1 MLEKSIYSKKNLNRK
16 KLSKNINLTK
26 DPIWDLLRKV
36 TIPAS
41 VGSLFQTFYN
51 LVDTWFAG
59 KISAEAIAAI
69 AKSFPIFFVIIA
81 VGVGIGAAT
90 NASIGNLI
98 GEKKINKA
106 SLLVAQSV
114 VFAILI
120 SIIVTLFGLN
130 ASNFLLTVMGS
141 DIASIALT
149 REYLDIIFY
158 GTFIVMIQISLNG
171 TLNAQGDT
179 KSYRNALIFSFFLN
193 ILLNPLFIFG
203 STNSFIWISNFIP
216 VLINFNFPGIIP
228 EFGISGLA
236 IATVISQLIG
246 TIYLAYKVNLCG
258 LRKYLNIKC
267 FIPKLDLLQD
277 LFSQAVP
284 IMFSMLFI
292 GVGIFNI
299 LYFIG
304 QFGELATAGYGA
316 ALRVEQVFLL
326 PVIGLNTAVLSIGGQ
341 NFGAKEFYR
350 IKELYLKALLF
361 GCSFMVVAGII
372 LFFGA
377 EFFVSQFTN
386 NSEAI
391 YHGAIY
397 LKIAALIGPIYPVF
411 FVTTAVFQAL
421 KKPIY
426 SLYLSILRLTALPF
440 LSLWYVINIRAGN
453 YNDIFYTIMITN
465 WLMGIAVLSFIPFF
479 FRKKLRMS
487 FKKLFVF

>member
-1 MLEKSIYSKKNLNRK
+1 MSKKL
-16 KLSKNINLTK
+16 NLTK
-26 DPIWDLLRKV
+26 DPIWHLLRKV

-59 KISAEAIAAI
+59 RISAEAIGAI
-69 AKSFPIFFVIIA
+69 AKSFPIYFVIIA

-90 NASIGNLI
+90 NASIGNFL

-106 SLLVAQSV
+106 SLFVAQSII
-114 VFAILI
+114 FAIVI
-120 SIIVTLFGLN
+120 SVIVTLFGLN

-141 DIASIALT
+141 DTASIILT

-179 KSYRNALIFSFFLN
+179 KSYRNVLIFSFFLN
-193 ILLNPLFIFG
+193 IILNPI
-203 STNSFIWISNFIP
+203 FIWGYGFIP
-216 VLINFNFPGIIP
+216 A
-228 EFGISGLA
+228 FGIGGLA
-236 IATVISQLIG
+236 IATVISQSIG
-246 TIYLAYKVNLCG
+246 TVYLAYKINSCK
-258 LRKYLNIKC
+258 LRKYLYIQC
-267 FIPKLDLLQD
+267 FIPRFDLLRD
-277 LFSQAVP
+277 LLSQAVP

-350 IKELYLKALLF
+350 IKELYSKALLF
-361 GCSFMVVAGII
+361 GCSFMAAAGII

-411 FVTTAVFQAL
+411 FITTAVFQAL
-421 KKPIY
+421 KKSIY

-440 LSLWYVINIRAGN
+440 LSLWYVINIRGGD
-453 YNDIFYTIMITN
+453 YNDIFYTIMATN
-465 WLMGIAVLSFIPFF
+465 WIMGLAVLSFIPFF
-479 FRKKLRMS
+479 FRKKFKLS

>member
-1 MLEKSIYSKKNLNRK
+1 MSKKL
-16 KLSKNINLTK
+16 NLTK
-26 DPIWDLLRKV
+26 DPIWYLLEKV

-59 KISAEAIAAI
+59 RISAEAIGAI
-69 AKSFPIFFVIIA
+69 AKSFPIYFVIIA

-90 NASIGNLI
+90 NASIGNLL
-98 GEKKINKA
+98 GAKKTNQA
-106 SLLVAQSV
+106 SLLVAQSI
-114 VFAILI
+114 VFAIVI

-141 DIASIALT
+141 DLQSIILT

-179 KSYRNALIFSFFLN
+179 KSYRNVLIFSFFLN
-193 ILLNPLFIFG
+193 IFLNPLFIWG
-203 STNSFIWISNFIP
+203 YGFIP
-216 VLINFNFPGIIP
+216 A
-228 EFGISGLA
+228 FGIGGLA

-246 TIYLAYKVNLCG
+246 TIYLAYKVNSCK
-258 LRKYLNIKC
+258 LRKYLYLEC
-267 FIPKLDLLQD
+267 FIPKLNLLKD

-350 IKELYLKALLF
+350 IKELYSKALLF
-361 GCSFMVVAGII
+361 GCSFMAAAGIV

-411 FVTTAVFQAL
+411 FITTAVFQAL
-421 KKPIY
+421 KKPIF
-426 SLYLSILRLTALPF
+426 SLYLSILRLTAFPF
-440 LSLWYVINIRAGN
+440 LSLWYVINIRGGD
-453 YNDIFYTIMITN
+453 YNDIFYTIMATN
-465 WLMGIAVLSFIPFF
+465 WLMGLAVLFFIPFF
-479 FRKKLRMS
+479 LRKKLKMS

>member
-1 MLEKSIYSKKNLNRK
+1 MSKKL
-16 KLSKNINLTK
+16 NLTK
-26 DPIWDLLRKV
+26 DPIWHLLRKV

-59 KISAEAIAAI
+59 RISAEAIGAI
-69 AKSFPIFFVIIA
+69 AKSFPIYFVIIA

-90 NASIGNLI
+90 NASIGNLL
-98 GEKKINKA
+98 GAKKTNQA
-106 SLLVAQSV
+106 SLLVAQSI
-114 VFAILI
+114 VFAIAI

-130 ASNFLLTVMGS
+130 ASDFLLTVMGS
-141 DIASIALT
+141 DLQSIILT

-179 KSYRNALIFSFFLN
+179 KSYRNVLIFSFFLN
-193 ILLNPLFIFG
+193 IILNPI
-203 STNSFIWISNFIP
+203 FIWGYGFIP
-216 VLINFNFPGIIP
+216 A
-228 EFGISGLA
+228 FGIGGLA

-246 TIYLAYKVNLCG
+246 TLYLAYKVNSCK
-258 LRKYLNIKC
+258 LRKYLYIQC
-267 FIPKLDLLQD
+267 FIPKYALMRDLL
-277 LFSQAVP
+277 SQAVP

-350 IKELYLKALLF
+350 IKELYYKALLF
-361 GCSFMVVAGII
+361 GCSFMAIAGII

-386 NSEAI
+386 NTEAI

-411 FVTTAVFQAL
+411 FITTAVFQAL
-421 KKPIY
+421 KKSIY
-426 SLYLSILRLTALPF
+426 SLYLSILRLTAFPF
-440 LSLWYVINIRAGN
+440 LSLWYVINVRGGN
-453 YNDIFYTIMITN
+453 YNDIFYTIMATN
-465 WLMGIAVLSFIPFF
+465 WLMGLAVLFFIPFF
-479 FRKKLRMS
+479 FRKKLRIS

>member
-1 MLEKSIYSKKNLNRK
+1 M
-16 KLSKNINLTK
+16 SKNINLTK

-114 VFAILI
+114 VFAILV

-179 KSYRNALIFSFFLN
+179 KSYRNVLIFSFFLN
-193 ILLNPLFIFG
+193 IFLNPLFIWG
-203 STNSFIWISNFIP
+203 YGVIP
-216 VLINFNFPGIIP
+216 P
-228 EFGISGLA
+228 FGIAGLA

-246 TIYLAYKVNLCG
+246 TIYLAYKVNNCKI
-258 LRKYLNIKC
+258 REYLKIAC
-267 FIPKLDLLQD
+267 FIPKFEYLNPLTRQ
-277 LFSQAVP
+277 SVP
-284 IMFSMLFI
+284 VMFSMLFI

-304 QFGELATAGYGA
+304 QFGDLATAGYGA

-341 NFGAKEFYR
+341 NFGAKTYDR
-350 IKELYLKALLF
+350 IRELYTKALFF
-361 GCSFMVVAGII
+361 GSSFMAVAGII

-377 EFFVSQFTN
+377 EFFVSLFTDN
-386 NSEAI
+386 QEAVK
-391 YHGAIY
+391 HGAIY
-397 LKIAALIGPIYPVF
+397 LKVAALIGPIYPVF
-411 FVTTAVFQAL
+411 FITTAVFQAV
-421 KKPIY
+421 KKPLY
-426 SLYLSILRLTALPF
+426 SLYLSILRLTAFPF
-440 LSLWYVINIRAGN
+440 LSLWYVINIRGGD
-453 YNDIFYTIMITN
+453 YEDIFYTIMATN
-465 WLMGIAVLSFIPFF
+465 WAMGIAVLIFIGYFLNNVFKQKKTFF
-479 FRKKLRMS
+479 TY
-487 FKKLFVF
+487 